1 MKHAIFRKLR
11 SQQGASLLLA
21 LLFLLICAMVSA
33 SILMAAA
40 SNVGKRRS
48 NLAEHQTYLALSSAV
63 SLLCDDLNQAE
74 YCAQYTC
81 WETREDSGTVDQDG
95 NPITYTVYHFQQVP
109 GAYTGHLS
117 DMLLANF
124 DALFAQDNIG
134 SSALVDYTG
143 PTWQSSSVPTKHT
156 LTLKPDTG
164 TELDEREVKVELD
177 VQSSYA
183 IYLTATL
190 NDYTIEAELTPI
202 QSRLTLPASLQ
213 SKDQN
218 EIQRVGPMQWKIGW
232 ITTGGAA
239 ADETTPTEETTTPIG
254 EEAAP

>member
-74 YCAQYTC
+74 YCAQYAC
-81 WETREDSGTVDQDG
+81 WETREPTGSEDEDG
-95 NPITYTVYHFQQVP
+95 NPIYVTVKHFKQVP
-109 GAYTGHLS
+109 GAYTSRLS

-124 DALFAQDNIG
+124 DALFAQEIKNAP
-134 SSALVDYTG
+134 ALNSYRIEQTQ
-143 PTWQSSSVPTKHT
+143 PSEVPTKHT

-164 TELDEREVKVELD
+164 TELDGREVTVELD

-190 NDYTIEAELTPI
+190 DDYTIEAELTPI
-202 QSRLTLPASLQ
+202 QSKLTLPAPLQ
-213 SKDQN
+213 NKSEY

-239 ADETTPTEETTTPIG
+239 ADETTPTEETTTPSG